1 LLKAKFFQQKVKD
14 FWSEPTHLNKRKKGA
29 LVGPFLA
36 EFLCP
41 YDVSNNE
48 KARYIFSI
56 GDQDFEICFATL
68 SQIFGLGQEAYI
80 AGRKVLINKKL
91 LGLKLLNKACQVNLK
106 SSPELLKDY
115 WLFKK

>member
-1 LLKAKFFQQKVKD
+1 MRSLTLIKEKRVLLLD
-14 FWSEPTHLNKRKKGA
+14 LFWQNSYVLMMFPKMK
-29 LVGPFLA
+29 
-36 EFLCP
+36 
-41 YDVSNNE
+41 